1 MPTPEE
7 RRALRRE
14 RLKGLPINRMIPN
27 MLTLLAL
34 CAGMSSIR
42 FALLDRYDLAAL
54 AILAAAILDGLDGR
68 VARILKGA
76 SKFGAELDSLSDF
89 VSFGVAPAL
98 TLYLWVMLGAG
109 AAAWLPVLFYAMCAA
124 LRLARFNTAL
134 EDDSPPAWTR
144 NYFTGVPS
152 PAGAGLALLPLILA
166 NLFGDEVFR
175 RPEVVGFVLVA
186 VGILMVST
194 LPTFSFKKFK
204 VDHRWVLPMMLV
216 VGLLAATMI
225 SAPWAGVAALLL
237 LYLASIP
244 VAVRSYRTLKERDAQ
259 EAAKRQ
265 EEEPGPQLSP

>member
-1 MPTPEE
+1 MLTPEE

-34 CAGMSSIR
+34 CAGLSSIR
-42 FALLDRYDLAAL
+42 FALLDRFDMAAL
-54 AILAAAILDGLDGR
+54 AILVAAILDGLDGR

-98 TLYLWVMLGAG
+98 TLYLWVMVGAG
-109 AAAWLPVLFYAMCAA
+109 PGAWLPVLFFAMCAA

-134 EDDSPPAWTR
+134 EDESPPAWTR

-166 NLFGDEVFR
+166 NLFGEAFFR
-175 RPEVVGFVLVA
+175 QPEVVGFFLVG

-204 VDHRWVLPMMLV
+204 VDHRWVLPIMLV
-216 VGLLAATMI
+216 VGLLAATLI
-225 SAPWAGVAALLL
+225 SAPWAGVAALLI

-244 VAVRSYRTLKERDAQ
+244 LAVSSHRRLRRRDAE
-259 EAAKRQ
+259 EAAARRD
-265 EEEPGPQLSP
+265 EAASSG